1 MADVATG
8 TEQAEE
14 RREARSGK
22 KQRVRPPQT
31 FRHSKPAGQDG
42 GKAIVR
48 LAQSDLIRGAV
59 QVVKAGDGDNNMH
72 IHTGMDG
79 FWMVLKGRV
88 KFYGADDAVIGEF
101 GPNEGILMPRGNAYW
116 FAAVGDE
123 DLEILQVSAFDR
135 DVKNERVDI
144 NPQKL
149 QIDTVKHFDGRLS

>member
-1 MADVATG
+1 MAQAATG
-8 TEQAEE
+8 TEQARE
-14 RREARSGK
+14 RREARTGK
-22 KQRVRPPQT
+22 KARVRPPQT

-79 FWMVLKGRV
+79 FWMVLRGRV
-88 KFYGADDAVIGEF
+88 KFYGPDDAVIGEF
-101 GPNEGILMPRGNAYW
+101 GPHEGILMPRGNAYW

-123 DLEILQVSAFDR
+123 DLEILQVAAFDR

-149 QIDTVKHFDGRLS
+149 QVDTVKYFDGRVS

>member
-1 MADVATG
+1 MAEVATG
-8 TEQAEE
+8 TEQARE
-14 RREARSGK
+14 RREARTGK
-22 KQRVRPPQT
+22 KARVRPPQT

-59 QVVKAGDGDNNMH
+59 QVVKVGDGDNNMH

-79 FWMVLKGRV
+79 FWMVLRGRV
-88 KFYGADDAVIGEF
+88 KFYGPDDAVIGEF
-101 GPNEGILMPRGNAYW
+101 GPHEGILMPRGNAYW

-123 DLEILQVSAFDR
+123 DLEILQVAAFDR

-149 QIDTVKHFDGRLS
+149 VIDTVKYFDGRVS